1 MKTVQ
6 TNNCNAPGTLPFT
19 GLKPL
24 TVVGLTP
31 GASYVFQI
39 TGHNRLGI
47 AGSYF
52 ANVATTLTNVT
63 LAGPAMT
70 YYVSPAGS
78 STNSGATNSPV
89 PLQYALDMALPG
101 DDIRLLP
108 GTYYGGFILAHGGCS
123 NAPITIEADQPG
135 TAALNGGM
143 SNNCALYVTAATN
156 VIIRGLGIQW
166 VSGTGLELLNCR
178 QIEVCSNTFF
188 DSYITSWDTPD
199 ATGLDVAA
207 SPSCAIH
214 HNVFYNWWV
223 ETEIF
228 GSTNTCFY
236 NNTAVGGART
246 CLQFYFG
253 SAAGSVITN
262 NSLNC
267 YSDHAIEL
275 CGTNSFLAQSNDLT
289 HLILD
294 FNNYGTRFQSGSSN
308 SPVIPIANYPGFG
321 YSRELAKW
329 YYIPGDT
336 TTCITYTTL
345 ANWITSLGKDNNSIF
360 ADPQWLAPQSADF
373 RLQPGS
379 TNLLSN
385 GNYIGAYGTNGVIY
399 LGHP

>member
-1 MKTVQ
+1 MNISTIYF
-6 TNNCNAPGTLPFT
+6 PLETL
-19 GLKPL
+19 
-24 TVVGLTP
+24 
-31 GASYVFQI
+31 Q
-39 TGHNRLGI
+39 H
-47 AGSYF
+47 
-52 ANVATTLTNVT
+52 
-63 LAGPAMT
+63 
-70 YYVSPAGS
+70 
-78 STNSGATNSPV
+78 
-89 PLQYALDMALPG
+89 ALDLSLPG
-101 DDIRLLP
+101 DDIWLLP

-123 NAPITIEADQPG
+123 NAPITIEADRPG

-199 ATGLDVAA
+199 AAGLDVAA
-207 SPSCAIH
+207 SPSCSIH

-246 CLQFYFG
+246 GLLLGFG

-275 CGTNSFLAQSNDLT
+275 YGVKSVLSQLK
-289 HLILD
+289 LD
-294 FNNYGTRFQSGSSN
+294 FNNYGTVFQSAAASQADTN
-308 SPVIPIANYPGFG
+308 ITIANYPYFG
-321 YSRELAKW
+321 NSRELQIW
-329 YYIPGDT
+329 YKT
-336 TTCITYTTL
+336 TTDTGTTYYSFIQWKNDTGL
-345 ANWITSLGKDNNSIF
+345 DSNSIF
-360 ADPQWLAPQSADF
+360 TDPQWSAPQSADF

-379 TNLLSN
+379 ANLLAG